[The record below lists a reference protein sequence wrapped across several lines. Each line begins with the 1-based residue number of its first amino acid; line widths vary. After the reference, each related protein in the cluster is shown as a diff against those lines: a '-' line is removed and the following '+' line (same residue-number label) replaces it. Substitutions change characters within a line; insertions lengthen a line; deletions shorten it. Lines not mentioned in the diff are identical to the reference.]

1 MHKKKTPPK
10 WYEVYPQ
17 GTKEGDEEFKF
28 FVSLARNPK
37 YHWRS
42 TSALAKEAGL
52 TQERVEEIINKYF
65 KKGMVFQ
72 NPKNED
78 QWSYWENTPDMLPK
92 DTTTIV
98 KRDQDDRIKK
108 ASQP

>member
-1 MHKKKTPPK
+1 
-10 WYEVYPQ
+10 
-17 GTKEGDEEFKF
+17 
-28 FVSLARNPK
+28 
-37 YHWRS
+37 
-42 TSALAKEAGL
+42 
-52 TQERVEEIINKYF
+52 
-65 KKGMVFQ
+65 MVFQ